1 VSQVTHHSL
10 KRLSLNTMSR
20 SRIAACLVF
29 LASVASCLA
38 QRAEPHNY
46 DLLDVTWRLSYDT
59 AARSIIGDITNTLTL
74 KSAGDSVWFDCGPM
88 RIHSVTVDG
97 RETTSEFQNERLTVR
112 LPRKGRVGQSIK
124 VRIRYSGQPTA
135 GIYFVSAEH
144 AYPAKVGMVYTQGEA
159 EDNRYWL
166 PTYDFPD
173 DRATAECYVDV
184 PPGHFALSNGKLMGI
199 EKKSSAWTYHWKISR
214 PISTYLISL
223 VAGEYSE
230 GKEALGALPVLY
242 YVPKGTEEW
251 GKAAFSGTGKMID
264 VFNKLTGFNYPFEK
278 FSQSAVADFMF
289 GGMENASCVTQ
300 TIHALHKPS
309 NKPLAS
315 ADGLVA
321 HELAHQWFG
330 DTVTCADWSHA
341 WLNEGF
347 ASFLPSFY
355 FRKARGEDDFDANR
369 YGTFAGALGSQQAT
383 KRPVVSNRYE
393 VPMDLFDG
401 QVYGGGAARLFTL
414 MYQIG
419 EKTFWQ
425 GVKLYLNEFKFKNV
439 TTEDFFR
446 VMSKVSK
453 RDLNTFRDQFFYS
466 SDMPE
471 YRVSRSGSDVVI
483 DQKAPG
489 YDLDLKITFLGREA
503 IAKQVPVRVHGTR
516 TVVSAPGQ
524 EGNLAVLDYAM
535 TAMVR
540 IQYTDQFSAD
550 DLKRVYRL
558 APNAAAKLA
567 AIDRFSNNLSEQ
579 DWLDMARSE
588 KSRPVLAALIPRL
601 SRNAVPY
608 LVQLSRSFDR
618 ETAFAAENRLDA
630 FSDDPQALDRLTEI
644 WTRETNEIMRNTALR
659 SLLKA
664 AKDDRLSIE
673 AWSMESQDEM
683 FRVTVLNWWADKK
696 PELAR
701 ERSLSLLAD
710 APVEPLRN
718 EAIRVLGRLKDPPG
732 EHRAFDVLLKIANE
746 PSFAS
751 RSAAIEALVNFGDA
765 RAIPVIEPLTKSNL
779 FFTRRA
785 AVSAITRLKAKLK
798 MDWKA
803 GDGL

>member
-1 VSQVTHHSL
+1 
-10 KRLSLNTMSR
+10 MSR
-20 SRIAACLVF
+20 SRIAACLLF
-29 LASVASCLA
+29 LASVATCLA
-38 QRAEPHNY
+38 QRADPHNY
-46 DLLDVTWRLSYDT
+46 DLLNVTWRLSYDT
-59 AARSIIGDITNTLTL
+59 TTRSIIGDITNTLTL

-88 RIHSVTVDG
+88 RIHSVSVDG
-97 RETTSEFQNERLTVR
+97 RDTTSELQNERLTVQ
-112 LPRKGRVGQSIK
+112 LPRKGHAGQSMK

-173 DRATAECYVDV
+173 DMATAECYVDV

-199 EKKSSAWTYHWKISR
+199 DKKSSAWTYHWKIAH

-230 GKEALGALPVLY
+230 GKESLGSLPVLY
-242 YVPKGTEEW
+242 YTPKGTEEW
-251 GKAAFSGTGKMID
+251 GKAAFSGTAKMID
-264 VFNKLTGFNYPFEK
+264 LYNKVTGFNYPFEK

-300 TIHALHKPS
+300 TIHALHKPG

-355 FRKARGEDDFDANR
+355 FRKARGEDDFDASR

-383 KRPVVSNRYE
+383 KRPLVSNRYE

-401 QVYGGGAARLFTL
+401 QIYGGGAARLFTL

-425 GVKLYLNEFKFKNV
+425 GVKAYLNEFKFKNV
-439 TTEDFFR
+439 TTEDFFK
-446 VMSKVSK
+446 VMSRVSK
-453 RDLNTFRDQFFYS
+453 RDLSTFRDEFFYS

-471 YRVSRSGSDVVI
+471 YKVSRRSAEVVI
-483 DQKAPG
+483 EQKAPG
-489 YDLDLKITFLGREA
+489 YDLDLKVSFLGRDG
-503 IAKQVPVRVHGTR
+503 IAKQVPVHIHGTR
-516 TVVSAPGQ
+516 TVVSVPGQ
-524 EGNLAVLDYAM
+524 EGTLAVLDYPV

-540 IQYTDQFSAD
+540 IQYAGDFSAE
-550 DLKRVYRL
+550 DLKRIYRL
-558 APNAAAKLA
+558 SPNAAAKLT
-567 AIDRFSNNLSEQ
+567 AIDRFGSKLSDQ
-579 DWLDMARSE
+579 DLLDLTRTE
-588 KSRPVLAALIPRL
+588 KSRPVLAALVPRL
-601 SRNAVPY
+601 SRNAIPY
-608 LVQLSRSFDR
+608 LVQLTRGFDR
-618 ETAFAAENRLDA
+618 ETAYAAQNKLDA
-630 FSDDPQALDRLTEI
+630 FTDDPQALERLTEI
-644 WTRETNEIMRNTALR
+644 WTRESNEIMRNSALR
-659 SLLKA
+659 SLLKV
-664 AKDDRLSIE
+664 AKDDKLADQ
-673 AWSMESQDEM
+673 AWTMESQDEM

-701 ERSLSLLAD
+701 ERSLSLLAGS
-710 APVEPLRN
+710 PVEPLRN
-718 EAIRVLGRLKDPPG
+718 EAIRVLGRLKDAPG
-732 EHRAFDVLLKIANE
+732 EHRAFDVLMKIASE
-746 PSFAS
+746 PSYAS

-765 RAIPVIEPLTKSNL
+765 RAIPVIEPLTKSSL

-785 AVSAITRLKAKLK
+785 AVSAIARLRAKLR
-798 MDWKA
+798 
-803 GDGL
+803 G